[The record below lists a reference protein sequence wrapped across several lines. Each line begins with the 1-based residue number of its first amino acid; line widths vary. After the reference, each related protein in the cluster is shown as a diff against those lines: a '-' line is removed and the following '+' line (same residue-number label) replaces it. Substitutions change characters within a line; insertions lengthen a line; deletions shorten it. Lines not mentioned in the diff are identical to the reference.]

1 MPLLLIFILVPV
13 IEIALFIQVGS
24 WLGMWPTLVTVILTA
39 IIGTYLLRL
48 QGIAELIKLQNA
60 MQGRGN
66 PIKPIANG
74 ALILV
79 AGVLLLTPG
88 FFTDLLGFILL
99 TPPIRSVVI
108 EWLSSYFTKN
118 PNVLFTRHGQSNN
131 SENQP
136 KDTGAV
142 DADYVILDDEDSK
155 EPGNSGWTKRD

>member
-39 IIGTYLLRL
+39 IVGTYLLRL

-60 MQGRGN
+60 MRGSGS

-88 FFTDLLGFILL
+88 FFTDFLGFILL
-99 TPPIRSVVI
+99 TPPIRGVVI

-118 PNVLFTRHGQSNN
+118 PNVVFTRRGQSNN

-136 KDTGAV
+136 KDTDAV
-142 DADYVILDDEDSK
+142 DADYIILDDEDSK
-155 EPGNSGWTKRD
+155 KPGNSGWTKRD